1 MSTEISNAYD
11 GVDHDTDYENQM
23 TLRIM
28 QERLHECMAA
38 SRHLIIVEGY
48 KKIHMIGVRSHEL
61 WKVDSDYMYYVEC
74 GFFVIEAYSQ
84 MYVVEAKD
92 SYIIDEYTKFGT
104 ISGMELLSKVQEADI
119 EEDYQIA
126 YQRMRGV

>member
-1 MSTEISNAYD
+1 
-11 GVDHDTDYENQM
+11 
-23 TLRIM
+23 
-28 QERLHECMAA
+28 
-38 SRHLIIVEGY
+38 
-48 KKIHMIGVRSHEL
+48 
-61 WKVDSDYMYYVEC
+61 MYYVEC